1 MATITKQDLKDLIRE
16 ILVSEL
22 NALSVSKETPKKA
35 TKVASVKKQVS
46 KKVNNNVVK
55 APSKTTKVAPQSPKK
70 GWVKFNHS
78 NLPKEYTFMKATFK
92 DGSKAF
98 FGRFKYVSTLKGQQF
113 ITLVDNKKQEATI
126 LFDTIQQVYE
136 YHR

>member
-1 MATITKQDLKDLIRE
+1 MATITKKDLRDLIRE

-22 NALSVSKETPKKA
+22 NAISVSKEPKKA
-35 TKVASVKKQVS
+35 TKVASVKKAVP
-46 KKVNNNVVK
+46 KKVNNSVVK
-55 APSKTTKVAPQSPKK
+55 APQVATKVAPQSPKK

-113 ITLVDNKKQEATI
+113 ITLVDNKKLESTI
-126 LFDTIQQVYE
+126 LFDTIKQVYE